1 MKKFLKISIPLV
13 IITATAI
20 MIYIIFANPPQMKKE
35 ITKVSKIQVEVK
47 NLNKEKFQ
55 VFLDSYGTA
64 QASTKT
70 TLTSQVSGKIIFIN
84 ENFKNGGYFKKG
96 DLLVQIEDEDYK
108 ADVKIANAQL
118 ILAKQTLL
126 EEQAKAK
133 QAKEDWKKFNI
144 DEKPDDLVLR
154 VPQLQSSI
162 ATVEAKE
169 ADLQKAKLNLN
180 RTKILAPYDGRVIEK
195 SISIAQVISNNAQ
208 IGTIFSN
215 DNIEVRLPI
224 KNKDLNLID
233 INLDA
238 KVEFISQLSN
248 KIYEG
253 KIVRSEST
261 IDENTK
267 QLYLIA
273 QIDENISNLKI
284 GEYLKAKI
292 EAKKLENVI
301 IIPNETIYQSSYV
314 YVQKDGILEKRVIE
328 ISWQNDEYAVI
339 SNGLKEND
347 NLILTTL
354 GSVKSGT
361 KVEIINKENKGH
373 KQ

>member
-154 VPQLQSSI
+154 VPQLQSAI

-361 KVEIINKENKGH
+361 KVEIINKENKGQ

>member
-154 VPQLQSSI
+154 VPQLQSAI

-233 INLDA
+233 INLGA

-361 KVEIINKENKGH
+361 KVEITNKENKGQ

>member
-154 VPQLQSSI
+154 VPQLQSAI

-233 INLDA
+233 INLGA

-361 KVEIINKENKGH
+361 KVEIINKENKGQ

>member
-84 ENFKNGGYFKKG
+84 ENFKNGAYFKKG

-154 VPQLQSSI
+154 VPQLQSAI

-361 KVEIINKENKGH
+361 KVEIINKENKGQ

>member
-1 MKKFLKISIPLV
+1 MKKFLKIFIPLV

-84 ENFKNGGYFKKG
+84 ENFKNGAYFKKG

-361 KVEIINKENKGH
+361 KVEIINKENKGQ

>member
-1 MKKFLKISIPLV
+1 MKKFLKIFIPLV

-84 ENFKNGGYFKKG
+84 ENFKNGAYFKKG

-361 KVEIINKENKGH
+361 KVEIINKENKGQ
-373 KQ
+373 KK

>member
-1 MKKFLKISIPLV
+1 MKKFLKVSIPLV

-35 ITKVSKIQVEVK
+35 IAKASKIQVEIK
-47 NLNKEKFQ
+47 KLNKEKFQ
-55 VFLDSYGTA
+55 VSLDSYGTA

-70 TLTSQVSGKIIFIN
+70 TLTSQVSGKIVFIN
-84 ENFKNGGYFKKG
+84 ENFKNGAYFKKG

-133 QAKEDWKKFNI
+133 QAKEDWTKFNI

-154 VPQLQSSI
+154 VPQLQSAM

-215 DNIEVRLPI
+215 DSIEVRLPI

-238 KVEFISQLSN
+238 KVEFISKLSN

-273 QIDENISNLKI
+273 QIDKNISNLKM

-301 IIPNETIYQSSYV
+301 VIPNETIYQSSYV
-314 YVQKDGILEKRVIE
+314 YVQKNGILEKRLIE
-328 ISWQNDEYAVI
+328 IAWQNDEFAVI
-339 SNGLKEND
+339 SKGLEEND
-347 NLILTTL
+347 NLVLTTL

-361 KVEIINKENKGH
+361 KVEILNKENKGQ

>member
-1 MKKFLKISIPLV
+1 MKKFLKIFIPLV

-20 MIYIIFANPPQMKKE
+20 MIYIIFVNPPQMKKE

-84 ENFKNGGYFKKG
+84 ENFKNGAYFKKG

-144 DEKPDDLVLR
+144 DEKPDNLVLR
-154 VPQLQSSI
+154 VPQLQSAI

-238 KVEFISQLSN
+238 KIEFISQLSN

-361 KVEIINKENKGH
+361 KVEIINKENKGQ

>member
-84 ENFKNGGYFKKG
+84 ENFKNGAYFKKG

-144 DEKPDDLVLR
+144 DEKPDNLVLR
-154 VPQLQSSI
+154 VPQLQSAI

-361 KVEIINKENKGH
+361 KVEIINKENKGQ